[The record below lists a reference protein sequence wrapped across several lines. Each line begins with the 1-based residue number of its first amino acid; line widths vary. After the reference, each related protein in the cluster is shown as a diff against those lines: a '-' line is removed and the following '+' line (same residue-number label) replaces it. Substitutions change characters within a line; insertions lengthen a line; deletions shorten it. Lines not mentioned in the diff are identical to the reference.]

1 MINRIVLMGNTT
13 RDAETKLVGK
23 NTVTEFSLAV
33 NHGKDIPASF
43 FRVSA
48 WDKWTAEHP
57 PKKGDKVIVD
67 GSLRLRE
74 FEKKDGST
82 GFSAEIRADRVTVT
96 SVKAPE
102 EVDF

>member
-1 MINRIVLMGNTT
+1 MINRIVLLGNVG

-23 NTVTEFSLAV
+23 NTCTEFSLAV
-33 NHGKDIPASF
+33 SHGKDEPTSWFKIT
-43 FRVSA
+43 A
-48 WDKWTAEHP
+48 WDRWTAEHP

-74 FEKKDGST
+74 FDKKDGSK
-82 GFSAEIRADRVTVT
+82 GFSAEVRADRVTVT

>member
-13 RDAETKLVGK
+13 RDAEVKKVGDK
-23 NTVTEFSLAV
+23 TVCEFTIAV
-33 NHGKDIPASF
+33 NHAKDMPASF

-48 WDKWTAEHP
+48 WDKWTSEHP

-74 FEKKDGST
+74 FEKSDGSK
-82 GFSAEIRADRVTVT
+82 GFSAEIRADRVSVT

>member
-1 MINRIVLMGNTT
+1 MINRVVMLGNVG
-13 RDAETKLVGK
+13 RDAETKTVGK
-23 NTVTEFSLAV
+23 NTVTEFSIAV
-33 NHGKDIPASF
+33 SHGKDEPASW

-82 GFSAEIRADRVTVT
+82 GFSAEIRADRI
-96 SVKAPE
+96 SVVNIKAPE
-102 EVDF
+102 DVNF

>member
-1 MINRIVLMGNTT
+1 MINRIVLLGNVG

-33 NHGKDIPASF
+33 STGRDEPTSWY
-43 FRVSA
+43 RVSA